1 MGLYGLLAATALLA
15 RPIMLI
21 MLAVNCAL
29 LIADI
34 IKRRLLSRS
43 VIWYFTMIFEPM
55 VITACIGLIIGRPL
69 SYIDTEVRV
78 WSVGLLLDILIAMAA
93 SATALTILV
102 RGHIRII
109 DKRLPVFS
117 ECSPERLIFV
127 SVRRLVCAGGAGT
140 AIATFVFMLALLV
153 QLPTLALFSMM
164 FLAGIL
170 CPVFI
175 YFSIIAAAGAG
186 IEMLVLSVLFL
197 WVIIEYLTIL
207 NGCFRYI
214 FFSDKSKGRKA
225 ILAILCVVFPIF
237 GFVYGFYTLHDFS
250 KNYRIDK

>member
-1 MGLYGLLAATALLA
+1 MGLYAVWAALAFLA

-21 MLAVNCAL
+21 MLAVNCVL

-78 WSVGLLLDILIAMAA
+78 WSLGLLLDILIAMAA
-93 SATALTILV
+93 SVSALIILV

-109 DKRLPVFS
+109 DKRLPAFS
-117 ECSPERLIFV
+117 ECSPERLRFV

-140 AIATFVFMLALLV
+140 AIAALVFIAALVV
-153 QLPTLALFSMM
+153 QLPAMALFS
-164 FLAGIL
+164 
-170 CPVFI
+170 
-175 YFSIIAAAGAG
+175 
-186 IEMLVLSVLFL
+186 
-197 WVIIEYLTIL
+197 
-207 NGCFRYI
+207 
-214 FFSDKSKGRKA
+214 
-225 ILAILCVVFPIF
+225 
-237 GFVYGFYTLHDFS
+237 
-250 KNYRIDK
+250 